1 MKHTLKPQN
10 VIILFQTERI
20 HTSLNS
26 KLCVPKYINKYF
38 ENLTKFVSIWYF
50 ILFSISN
57 NSFNK
62 FNNVTEACLRKSINL
77 KFGENKE
84 KLVFHENF
92 FDSFSICL
100 FTDKKY
106 SSSSKILKQKQN
118 PTQNKNEN

>member
-1 MKHTLKPQN
+1 MSPQ
-10 VIILFQTERI
+10 
-20 HTSLNS
+20 
-26 KLCVPKYINKYF
+26 
-38 ENLTKFVSIWYF
+38 
-50 ILFSISN
+50 
-57 NSFNK
+57 
-62 FNNVTEACLRKSINL
+62 KSINL